1 MEAPVIP
8 NEKYIIEL
16 RHGPNG
22 QRWLVGCHD
31 TPDGALGLAD
41 EAARE
46 LANRSRKVHV
56 YPECRM
62 NIIGL
67 GEHTFGSFDGASKV
81 GSDIPCQI
89 LITNLE
95 CIGPMVGTVA
105 HAVEHF
111 GRTLCGWPDLVDLLA
126 KGHSD
131 TPKMAPCLPDSPDTI
146 QSTLDRIERRLR
158 TIESAFTAS

>member
-1 MEAPVIP
+1 MNP

-16 RHGPNG
+16 RQGPNG
-22 QRWLVGCHD
+22 QRYLVGCSD

-41 EAARE
+41 ETARE
-46 LANRSRKVHV
+46 LAARSRKVHV
-56 YPECRM
+56 HPECRM

-67 GEHTFGSFDGASKV
+67 GEHHYGSFDGASKL

-95 CIGPMVGTVA
+95 CIGVMVGTAA
-105 HAVEHF
+105 HAVDHF
-111 GRTLCGWPDLVDLLA
+111 GRTLCGWPDMVPSDDLG
-126 KGHSD
+126 KGYAEM
-131 TPKMAPCLPDSPDTI
+131 PRQAPCLPDNDATI

-158 TIESAFTAS
+158 TIESAIKA